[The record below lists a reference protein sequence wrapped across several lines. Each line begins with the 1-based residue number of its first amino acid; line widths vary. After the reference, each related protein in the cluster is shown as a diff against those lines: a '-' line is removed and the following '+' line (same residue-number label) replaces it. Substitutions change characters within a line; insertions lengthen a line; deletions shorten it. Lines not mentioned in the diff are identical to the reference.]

1 MTGETP
7 GSSIVHHRIKA
18 LYLRHRALVH
28 AYLSMTGGSAGRLVL
43 SLAYFI
49 AVANTLS
56 IADFGLFAT
65 ASAAGIMISRA
76 LAFGF
81 MSPLYRVATVKPL
94 LVGTYSAGFLV
105 GALLSLPVIALIC
118 VGTFIALF
126 SRDMSAGTFAAFMA
140 AEIICWRGLE
150 TAVIV
155 LNGLGRFGRGA
166 LLVVIATAIRTAAAL
181 LFALLQV
188 NTLGAWSQ
196 FYLAANAISLVI
208 ALVLFYPRVRLRWQP
223 RLYFRRW
230 GDSVS
235 VAGAEILFYI
245 QSEFDKIAVLAIGGP
260 AVSGIYAILMRLADL
275 TALPVRSF
283 NTLLVQRIMR
293 TPDAIARWPVR
304 LSIEFAVAAAS
315 FVAIAAMAVYL
326 YVFPNGLGH
335 NVSAAAPIVAMI
347 LLVPSFRNL
356 IEYHSELL
364 YATGRTVRR
373 MANLLVAG
381 VVKVGLLGM
390 LLTTTTDV
398 AEWAPSLNLIFL
410 VLYLLSFGLTY
421 TALSKPANRV
431 I

>member
-1 MTGETP
+1 ML
-7 GSSIVHHRIKA
+7 GSVKA
-18 LYLRHRALVH
+18 LYLRHRALIH

-43 SLAYFI
+43 SLVYFI
-49 AVANTLS
+49 AVANTLA

-65 ASAAGIMISRA
+65 ASAAGIMISRV

-94 LVGTYSAGFLV
+94 LVGTYTAGFLA
-105 GALLSLPVIALIC
+105 GAALSLPLIAVIAS
-118 VGTFIALF
+118 VTFIALF
-126 SRDMSAGTFAAFMA
+126 SRDMTAGAFIAFML

-166 LLVVIATAIRTAAAL
+166 WLVVIGTAIRTVAAL
-181 LFALLQV
+181 AFAFLSWTSLE
-188 NTLGAWSQ
+188 AWA
-196 FYLAANAISLVI
+196 YLYLVANALGLVV
-208 ALVLFYPRVRLRWQP
+208 ALVWFYPRVRLRWRT
-223 RLYFRRW
+223 RLYIRRW
-230 GDSVS
+230 ADSVS
-235 VAGAEILFYI
+235 VAGAEVLFYI

-260 AVSGIYAILMRLADL
+260 AVSGLYAILMRLADL

-304 LSIEFAVAAAS
+304 LSIEFLVALAS
-315 FVAIAAMAVYL
+315 LAAIAAMATYL
-326 YVFPNGLGH
+326 WIFPNGLGR
-335 NVSAAAPIVAMI
+335 NVAAAAPIVAMI

-356 IEYHSELL
+356 VEYHSELL

-373 MANLLVAG
+373 MLNLLVAG
-381 VVKVGLLGM
+381 VVKVGLLV
-390 LLTTTTDV
+390 LLLRTTTDV
-398 AEWAPSLNLIFL
+398 AEWAPSLNAIFF
-410 VLYLLSFGLTY
+410 VLYALSFVLTY
-421 TALSKPANRV
+421 SALRKSGQRV

>member
-1 MTGETP
+1 MSAVP
-7 GSSIVHHRIKA
+7 HRIKA
-18 LYLRHRALVH
+18 LYLRHRALIH

-43 SLAYFI
+43 SLVYFI
-49 AVANTLS
+49 AVANTLA

-65 ASAAGIMISRA
+65 ASAAGIMISRV

-105 GALLSLPVIALIC
+105 GAVLSLPLIAIIC
-118 VGTFIALF
+118 AITFLALF
-126 SRDMSAGTFAAFMA
+126 SRDMAAGTFAAFML
-140 AEIICWRGLE
+140 AEILCWRGLE

-166 LLVVIATAIRTAAAL
+166 LLVVIGTAIRTAAAVL
-181 LFALLQV
+181 LALLPWK
-188 NTLGAWSQ
+188 TLEAWS
-196 FYLAANAISLVI
+196 YLYLLANALGLLV
-208 ALVLFYPRVRLRWQP
+208 ALLWFYPRVRLRWQP

-230 GDSVS
+230 ADSVS
-235 VAGAEILFYI
+235 VAGAEVLFYI

-260 AVSGIYAILMRLADL
+260 AVSGLYAILMRLADL

-293 TPDAIARWPVR
+293 TPEAIARWRVR
-304 LSIEFAVAAAS
+304 LSIELLVALAS
-315 FVAIAAMAVYL
+315 FAAIAAMAFYL
-326 YVFPNGLGH
+326 WVFPDGLGR

-347 LLVPSFRNL
+347 VLVPSFRNL

-373 MANLLVAG
+373 MLNLLIAG
-381 VVKVGLLGM
+381 VVKVGLLV
-390 LLTTTTDV
+390 LLLQTTADV
-398 AEWAPSLNLIFL
+398 ATWAPALNGIFL
-410 VLYLLSFGLTY
+410 VLYALSFGLTY
-421 TALSKPANRV
+421 SALRKPTDRV

>member
-1 MTGETP
+1 ML
-7 GSSIVHHRIKA
+7 HRIKA
-18 LYLRHRALVH
+18 LYLRHQALIH
-28 AYLSMTGGSAGRLVL
+28 AYLSMTGGSAGRLIL

-49 AVANTLS
+49 AIANTLAIS
-56 IADFGLFAT
+56 DFGLFAT

-105 GALLSLPVIALIC
+105 GALLSLPLIALIC
-118 VGTFIALF
+118 TGTYLALF
-126 SRDMSAGTFAAFMA
+126 ARDMSAGTFAALMV

-166 LLVVIATAIRTAAAL
+166 LLVVIATAIRTVAAL
-181 LFALLQV
+181 LFALSEAT
-188 NTLGAWSQ
+188 TLAAWSQ
-196 FYLAANAISLVI
+196 FYLAANAVSLLV
-208 ALVLFYPRVRLRWQP
+208 ALALFYPRVRLRWQP
-223 RLYFRRW
+223 RLYVRRW
-230 GDSVS
+230 ADSVS
-235 VAGAEILFYI
+235 VAGAEILFYV
-245 QSEFDKIAVLAIGGP
+245 QSEFDKIVVLAIGGP

-315 FVAIAAMAVYL
+315 FAAIAAMAIYL
-326 YVFPNGLGH
+326 TIFPNGLGH
-335 NVSAAAPIVAMI
+335 NVSAAAPIVATI

-381 VVKVGLLGM
+381 VVKAGLLSL
-390 LLTTTTDV
+390 LLTQTTDV
-398 AEWAPSLNLIFL
+398 AAWAPALNLIFL
-410 VLYLLSFGLTY
+410 ALYLLSFGLTY
-421 TALSKPANRV
+421 TALAKPANRV

>member
-1 MTGETP
+1 MSAVP
-7 GSSIVHHRIKA
+7 HRIKA
-18 LYLRHRALVH
+18 LYLRHRALIH

-43 SLAYFI
+43 SLVYFI
-49 AVANTLS
+49 AVANTLA

-65 ASAAGIMISRA
+65 ASAAGIMISRV

-105 GALLSLPVIALIC
+105 GAVLSLPLIAIIC
-118 VGTFIALF
+118 AITFLALF
-126 SRDMSAGTFAAFMA
+126 SRDMAAGTFAAFML
-140 AEIICWRGLE
+140 AEILCWRGLE

-166 LLVVIATAIRTAAAL
+166 LLVVIGTAIRTAAAL
-181 LFALLQV
+181 LLALLPWK
-188 NTLGAWSQ
+188 TLEAWS
-196 FYLAANAISLVI
+196 YLYLLANALGLLV
-208 ALVLFYPRVRLRWQP
+208 ALLWFYPRVRLRWQP

-230 GDSVS
+230 ADSVS
-235 VAGAEILFYI
+235 VAGAEVLFYI

-260 AVSGIYAILMRLADL
+260 AVSGLYAILMRLADL

-293 TPDAIARWPVR
+293 TPEAIARWRVR
-304 LSIEFAVAAAS
+304 LSIELLVALAS
-315 FVAIAAMAVYL
+315 FAAIAAMAFYL
-326 YVFPNGLGH
+326 WVFPDGLGR

-347 LLVPSFRNL
+347 VLVPSFRNL

-373 MANLLVAG
+373 MLNLLIAG
-381 VVKVGLLGM
+381 VVKVGLLV
-390 LLTTTTDV
+390 LLLQTTADV
-398 AEWAPSLNLIFL
+398 ATWAPALNGIFL
-410 VLYLLSFGLTY
+410 VLYALSFGLTY
-421 TALSKPANRV
+421 SALRKPADRV